1 MPAAVV
7 RRAVRRWQAN
17 NGLREPLVPFKGALQ
32 YTKRLYG
39 ILEGKVFR
47 IDIRPLKPRSDFG
60 RRPAT
65 TLNERERLDSG
76 PWSRPQTAGIQSGA
90 RLMPIGQLAQHDRKR
105 VVSGKSVSVRVD
117 IGGRRYIKKKNTIP
131 YQHTTT

>member
-76 PWSRPQTAGIQSGA
+76 PWSRPQTA
-90 RLMPIGQLAQHDRKR
+90 DRKSD
-105 VVSGKSVSVRVD
+105 VQGKSVSGRVD
-117 IGGRRYIKKKNTIP
+117 IGGGRINKKKK
-131 YQHTTT
+131 

>member
-90 RLMPIGQLAQHDRKR
+90 RLMQIGTLRSDERR
-105 VVSGKSVSVRVD
+105 VGKECVRTC
-117 IGGRRYIKKKNTIP
+117 RSRWYP
-131 YQHTTT
+131 SQ